1 MESSGL
7 CGMHFTK
14 ERGEEGGNPIHFR
27 LPARCVLFHESMS
40 WLCLGRDTVE
50 RVYIGGTG
58 VARPAA
64 RGKLLS
70 RTHAIR
76 EVGTCVGARCNPSP
90 FGIYFFSNQ
99 QRCFPCIPSSGPGL
113 NGCCWTTTVA
123 ALLGDVSTPAPCF
136 SFLLWP

>member
-27 LPARCVLFHESMS
+27 LPARWVLFHESMS

-50 RVYIGGTG
+50 RV
-58 VARPAA
+58 
-64 RGKLLS
+64 
-70 RTHAIR
+70 
-76 EVGTCVGARCNPSP
+76 
-90 FGIYFFSNQ
+90 Q
-99 QRCFPCIPSSGPGL
+99 QRCYPCIPSSGPGL